1 MFSRSK
7 GADKIDPSK
16 KMNSSDA
23 AMSDSEDMFGLDWMV
38 KFAKLAQDELTM
50 KNRIMVWMMV
60 ALSISLGFN
69 VVLYNKVPDP
79 KVLST
84 TTDGKY
90 RPIPTLDEPIYNQK
104 QIMSWAEK
112 CVSTI
117 YDLNYNSWNRQIQ
130 NNTECLSDNAR
141 AGFAKSLETIGVLS
155 YLTPE
160 LQGIASAVPRQAI
173 YRKGWLND
181 DGYYQ
186 WVVDIPYRIS
196 IDGRRHGTIDVVM
209 TMLIKR
215 VSLNWRDSG
224 VWVETY
230 QIKPAGGGR

>member
-1 MFSRSK
+1 
-7 GADKIDPSK
+7 
-16 KMNSSDA
+16 MNSSDA

-141 AGFAKSLETIGVLS
+141 AGFAKSNPGIGTPFVVFETPKDGIEVIGGVPISDDWDVLRTKPV
-155 YLTPE
+155 TPPTLK
-160 LQGIASAVPRQAI
+160 LQ
-173 YRKGWLND
+173 
-181 DGYYQ
+181 
-186 WVVDIPYRIS
+186 
-196 IDGRRHGTIDVVM
+196 
-209 TMLIKR
+209 
-215 VSLNWRDSG
+215 
-224 VWVETY
+224 
-230 QIKPAGGGR
+230 